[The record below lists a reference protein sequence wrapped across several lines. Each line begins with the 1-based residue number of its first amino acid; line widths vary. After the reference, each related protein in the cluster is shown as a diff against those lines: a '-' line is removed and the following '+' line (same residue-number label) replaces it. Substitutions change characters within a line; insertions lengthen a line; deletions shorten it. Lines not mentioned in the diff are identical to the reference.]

1 MLDSIFTFN
10 GCWTVAMCGMQC
22 NTDAPL
28 KHIAPQQGCA
38 GRSIFHMGRDK
49 GENPRGGPKNMQ
61 IDCFSDK
68 GFSHV
73 SVASGG
79 GQQIEAQKMIKK
91 HPLPMIFE

>member
-1 MLDSIFTFN
+1 
-10 GCWTVAMCGMQC
+10 
-22 NTDAPL
+22 
-28 KHIAPQQGCA
+28 
-38 GRSIFHMGRDK
+38 MGRGK

-91 HPLPMIFE
+91 HPIPMIFE